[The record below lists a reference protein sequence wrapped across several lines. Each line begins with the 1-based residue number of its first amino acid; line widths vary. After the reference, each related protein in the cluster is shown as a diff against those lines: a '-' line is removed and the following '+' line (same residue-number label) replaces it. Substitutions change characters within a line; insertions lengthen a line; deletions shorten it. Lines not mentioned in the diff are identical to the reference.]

1 MASSFDNQMDQ
12 DGMCSVYSAQPSETN
27 CSINEV
33 LAKEIIAVNETPDD
47 QADSSIYPIPK
58 SETNVSASEG
68 FQPCQDINQFNL
80 SVYSAPK
87 SETPVTMNEKFERCK
102 DLMNVLDYSV
112 YSMPPSEAN
121 VTMNVASFSEYTAL
135 ASETNVTMADV
146 LKNVAQD
153 LASEHT
159 AKSAHPTFD
168 TTAYVERLQAELGI
182 PDSKVIGLECSN
194 FSNAKIIDSIECLH
208 QLDKFQ
214 PIPVD
219 FDQNPDF
226 GKTAK
231 SVESY
236 LLRSSNASSIHHEI

>member
-1 MASSFDNQMDQ
+1 
-12 DGMCSVYSAQPSETN
+12 
-27 CSINEV
+27 
-33 LAKEIIAVNETPDD
+33 
-47 QADSSIYPIPK
+47 
-58 SETNVSASEG
+58 
-68 FQPCQDINQFNL
+68 
-80 SVYSAPK
+80 
-87 SETPVTMNEKFERCK
+87 
-102 DLMNVLDYSV
+102 
-112 YSMPPSEAN
+112 MPPSEAN

-226 GKTAK
+226 GKTGK
-231 SVESY
+231 SEVY
-236 LLRSSNASSIHHEI
+236 LRNNIFNFSQICGKLPLAFIQCQFNPSRDLKNRNKLLNLVYKKCRIIFVVVYAFVISWFFV